1 MKNMYKVYCYTL
13 GNEFILG
20 EYPELTTAIEKG
32 KEWLGNNI
40 IPNGKNSWK
49 NDDGD
54 KICIE

>member
-1 MKNMYKVYCYTL
+1 MYKVYCYTL

-20 EYPELTTAIEKG
+20 EYADINIAIEKG
-32 KEWLGNNI
+32 KEWIGNNCFPI
-40 IPNGKNSWK
+40 GKNCWG